1 MDERTVRPAYPK
13 SSSQFARARN
23 HYRSLDLVSRL
34 EGASPHGLVAILY
47 DELLC
52 SLDVIAAALRQGR
65 DVSREPN
72 VERARSIL
80 VALTGSLD
88 FDHGGSLSQTL
99 AQVYRSM
106 MGQLAIVIAEG
117 DAEKLDELRDAVA
130 DVGDAWR
137 RLA

>member
-1 MDERTVRPAYPK
+1 MRTALPK
-13 SSSQFARARN
+13 FSPQFAKARN
-23 HYRSLDLVSRL
+23 HYLSLDLASRL

-47 DELLC
+47 EELLR

-88 FDHGGSLSQTL
+88 FDRGGTLAQTL

-106 MGQLAIVIAEG
+106 MGQLAIVVAEG
-117 DAEKLDELRDAVA
+117 DVDKLDELRDGVT

-137 RLA
+137 RLV